1 MNKDMIRRAVETMMN
16 VFIKDRNV
24 EVSFSHLGKG
34 IDYTCAIQTTLY
46 EFDEDNDGP
55 KGPMYLTLN
64 SGLLQDTDEL
74 CEALSRVMKKAQV
87 YQLELAIQKE

>member
-24 EVSFSHLGKG
+24 EVSFSHLEKG
-34 IDYTCAIQTTLY
+34 ADYTCSVQTTLY
-46 EFDEDNDGP
+46 EFDEDSDGP

-64 SGLLQDTDEL
+64 SRLLQDTNEL
-74 CEALSRVMKKAQV
+74 CEALSKVMKKV
-87 YQLELAIQKE
+87 ME